1 MTKSLEAAIEGQ
13 LADLAM
19 PRARFVISVDEDE
32 QIIAP
37 WGNDQVNFKISVN
50 PGTPIRLLKEVA
62 SGGEISR
69 IMLAIKCIFGRYD
82 RVETMIFDEIDTG
95 ISGRTAQVVAEKILQ
110 LSRERQVITITH
122 LPQITAMA
130 DAHFRV
136 VKQGDDS
143 TTQVSFDR
151 LDDTES
157 RDELARML
165 SGAKVTDL
173 SETHAKEMLAMAA
186 QQKAAY
192 FKDANQNNQKEVNP

>member
-1 MTKSLEAAIEGQ
+1 
-13 LADLAM
+13 
-19 PRARFVISVDEDE
+19 
-32 QIIAP
+32 
-37 WGNDQVNFKISVN
+37 
-50 PGTPIRLLKEVA
+50 
-62 SGGEISR
+62 
-69 IMLAIKCIFGRYD
+69 MLAIKCIFGRYD

>member
-1 MTKSLEAAIEGQ
+1 
-13 LADLAM
+13 
-19 PRARFVISVDEDE
+19 
-32 QIIAP
+32 
-37 WGNDQVNFKISVN
+37 
-50 PGTPIRLLKEVA
+50 
-62 SGGEISR
+62 
-69 IMLAIKCIFGRYD
+69 
-82 RVETMIFDEIDTG
+82 MIFDEIDTG

-136 VKQGDDS
+136 VKEGDDS

-151 LDDTES
+151 LDEAES

-173 SETHAKEMLAMAA
+173 SETHATEMLAMAA
-186 QQKAAY
+186 QQKAA
-192 FKDANQNNQKEVNP
+192 FRTDAHPDKKEEVKV